1 MKLRVNFLPFIRQN
15 KALYKAGWRNLFI
28 FARNLPIVFNNL
40 FLFQWRWSGLH
51 EDHDVQLA
59 IEVIESEPYC
69 FEPWDMWARLPAVR
83 AAERAK
89 NLTIRRSQ
97 IGSMERRI
105 FTIEQQSAQLDLIVQ
120 GNEFL
125 IWYDTIINIKVD
137 QKLSDLFQG
146 NHSQTFN
153 KVKKSLR
160 PSPLLKLK
168 ACFSRQVDVVPPQ
181 AVATK
186 VTVLYVAVHL
196 NLRSVHDGRLL
207 GLFLPQL
214 RKFKFWLTEQ
224 YFIFQMKQDIKT
236 S

>member
-1 MKLRVNFLPFIRQN
+1 
-15 KALYKAGWRNLFI
+15 
-28 FARNLPIVFNNL
+28 
-40 FLFQWRWSGLH
+40 
-51 EDHDVQLA
+51 
-59 IEVIESEPYC
+59 
-69 FEPWDMWARLPAVR
+69 
-83 AAERAK
+83 
-89 NLTIRRSQ
+89 
-97 IGSMERRI
+97 MERRT
-105 FTIEQQSAQLDLIVQ
+105 FTFEQQSARLDFIEQ
-120 GNEFL
+120 ENEFL
-125 IWYDTIINIKVD
+125 IWYETIIIIVD
-137 QKLSDLFQG
+137 QKLPDLFQG
-146 NHSQTFN
+146 THSQTFN

-207 GLFLPQL
+207 GLFIPQL